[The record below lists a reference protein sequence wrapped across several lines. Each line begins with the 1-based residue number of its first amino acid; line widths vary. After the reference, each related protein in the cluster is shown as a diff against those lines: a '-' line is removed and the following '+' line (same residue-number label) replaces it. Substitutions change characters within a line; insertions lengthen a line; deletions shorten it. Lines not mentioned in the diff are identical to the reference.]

1 MEWLI
6 TNTVAAL
13 LMPPGILVVALLA
26 AVLLQW
32 RRPRLARGLVLFA
45 LIALYALSIPLLA
58 SHLLRMLEAEP
69 RDPVADRSGQA
80 IVVLGGGTIL
90 GAPEYAGDT
99 VNSLTLV
106 RLRYASG
113 LYRAIKKPVL
123 TSGGAPR
130 GGSSPEARLMRQV
143 LQVEFHAPVQWVEDG
158 SRNTLENARGSYQIL
173 NAAGINR
180 VYLVTHAWHM
190 PRARFAFESVGFSV
204 IAAPTGYTT
213 RGTFTVFDFMPNA
226 QALRNSSWFFHEVLG
241 LGWYHLKIALGR

>member
-6 TNTVAAL
+6 TNALAAL

-32 RRPRLARGLVLFA
+32 RRPRLARGLVLTA
-45 LIALYALSIPLLA
+45 LIALYGLSIPVLA
-58 SHLLRMLEAEP
+58 SHLLRLLEPEP
-69 RDPVADRSGQA
+69 RDPGADKSGQA
-80 IVVLGGGTIL
+80 IVVLGGGMIPA
-90 GAPEYAGDT
+90 APEYAADT

-113 LYRAIKKPVL
+113 LSRATRKPVL
-123 TSGGAPR
+123 ATGGSPR
-130 GGSSPEARLMRQV
+130 GDSSPEARLMRQV
-143 LQVEFHAPVQWVEDG
+143 LQVEFHTPVQWVEEG
-158 SRNTLENARGSYQIL
+158 SRNTLENARESYRIL
-173 NAAGINR
+173 DAAGINR

-190 PRARFAFESVGFSV
+190 PRARYAFESSGFSV
-204 IAAPTGYTT
+204 IAAPTGYTA
-213 RGTFTVFDFMPNA
+213 RPSITVFDFMPNA